1 LIVPDGE
8 VRIAQLK
15 RQAETDHFAI
25 KRILMAS
32 LWAELKRRNVI
43 RMTVLY
49 SVAGWVLLQIADIL
63 FGLLDVP
70 GWGLRLVLG
79 LLLLGLPLVVIF
91 SWVFEMTPEGIK
103 RESEVDRSESVTTN
117 TGRKIDRL
125 IIFGLVAIVAV
136 LLADRFLLMSESEE
150 QARVAEQSP
159 AAEVTTTDNAVH
171 PADDTNNAPPG
182 EPAGELQQKS
192 IAVLPFVNMSGD
204 EENEYFS
211 DGLTE
216 ELLNLLAKVDDL
228 RVSSRTSSFAFKGK
242 DTSIPSVAR
251 ELKVENILEG
261 SVRKSGA
268 TVRITAQLID
278 VETDSHLWSETYD
291 RQLDDIFAIQ
301 DEIAQAVVD
310 ALKVKLLEPG
320 ELTPTMARETDTDAY
335 LLYLRARHTYELGRD
350 TRDDDMVARAIE
362 QYETVLERDP
372 DFALAYAGLA
382 DAYGFQSIWGDLDTH
397 EGYERSR
404 EMAERALAI
413 NPDLV
418 EALLAL
424 ADIQL
429 EYDWDMETAER
440 SYLRA
445 LELRPSDA
453 EGLRTYGYFLAT
465 DGRYDEAFSYYQKA
479 LEVDPMQLR
488 VYYGLAMS
496 YIISGNFD
504 ELAPLTEKLAS
515 HRDERFMERWNR
527 NMTLITHRFKGE
539 WAELIEML
547 PEEPESIG
555 DLQDAAIA
563 YYHTGDQ
570 QRANEYLDRMIE
582 IAEEEQIEFSS
593 VAAAL
598 VQMGQPDRALEYLE
612 KALQTREV
620 NFPFIRNDPDLEPLF
635 DDSRFLDLLERAG
648 LEPPA
653 TDNSPE

>member
-1 LIVPDGE
+1 
-8 VRIAQLK
+8 
-15 RQAETDHFAI
+15 
-25 KRILMAS
+25 MAS
-32 LWAELKRRNVI
+32 LWTELKRRNVI

-103 RESEVDRSESVTTN
+103 RESDVDRSQSVTTN

-136 LLADRFLLMSESEE
+136 LLADRFLLMSEPEE
-150 QARVAEQSP
+150 QAQVAEQSP
-159 AAEVTTTDNAVH
+159 SAEVTGADAATD
-171 PADDTNNAPPG
+171 PTED
-182 EPAGELQQKS
+182 PAGDDQQKS

-204 EENEYFS
+204 KENEYFS

-242 DTSIPSVAR
+242 DTNIPSVAR
-251 ELKVENILEG
+251 ELKVANILEG
-261 SVRKSGA
+261 SVRKSGPM
-268 TVRITAQLID
+268 VRITAQLID
-278 VETDSHLWSETYD
+278 VDTDSHLWSETYD

-320 ELTPTMARETDTDAY
+320 EMAPTVARETDTDAY

-350 TRDDDMVARAIE
+350 TRDEDMVVRAIE
-362 QYETVLERDP
+362 QYEAVLERDP
-372 DFALAYAGLA
+372 DYALAYAGLA
-382 DAYGFQSIWGDLDTH
+382 DAYGFQSIWGDLNTR

-404 EMAERALAI
+404 EMAEKALAI
-413 NPDLV
+413 DPDLV

-429 EYDWDMETAER
+429 EYDWDMEAAER

-465 DGRYDEAFSYYQKA
+465 DGRFDEAFSYYQKA
-479 LEVDPMQLR
+479 LNVDPMQLR

-504 ELAPLTEKLAS
+504 ELAPLTEKLAA

-527 NMTLITHRFKGE
+527 SMTLITHRFKGE
-539 WAELIEML
+539 WSQLIEML

-563 YYHTGDQ
+563 YYHTGDE
-570 QRANEYLDRMIE
+570 QRANEYLDRMIG
-582 IAEEEQIEFSS
+582 ITEEKQFEFSS

-620 NFPFIRNDPDLEPLF
+620 NFPFIRNDPDFEPLF
-635 DDSRFLDLLERAG
+635 DDPRFLDLLERAG
-648 LEPPA
+648 LKPPKKG
-653 TDNSPE
+653 SG

>member
-1 LIVPDGE
+1 
-8 VRIAQLK
+8 
-15 RQAETDHFAI
+15 
-25 KRILMAS
+25 MAS
-32 LWAELKRRNVI
+32 LWVELKRRNVI

-49 SVAGWVLLQIADIL
+49 SVSGWVLLQIADIL

-103 RESEVDRSESVTTN
+103 RESEVERPESVTAN

-125 IIFGLVAIVAV
+125 IIFGLVAIVTV
-136 LLADRFLLMSESEE
+136 LLAERFLLESEPGDSA
-150 QARVAEQSP
+150 QIAEQNP
-159 AAEVTTTDNAVH
+159 APAITDVGVVAQAVEEAAESQ
-171 PADDTNNAPPG
+171 
-182 EPAGELQQKS
+182 QQKS

-242 DTSIPSVAR
+242 NNSIPSVAR

-301 DEIAQAVVD
+301 DEIAQAVVS
-310 ALKVKLLEPG
+310 ALKVQLLEPG
-320 ELTPTMARETDTDAY
+320 ELAPTVPRETDTDAY

-350 TRDDDMVARAIE
+350 TDDKDMITRAIDMY
-362 QYETVLERDP
+362 QSVLERDP
-372 DFALAYAGLA
+372 DYALAYAGLS
-382 DAYGFQSIWGDLDTH
+382 DAYGYQSILGELSTH

-404 EMAERALAI
+404 EMAEKALAI

-429 EYDWDMETAER
+429 EYDWDMEAAER
-440 SYLRA
+440 SYRRA
-445 LELRPSDA
+445 LEIRPSDA
-453 EGLRTYGYFLAT
+453 EALRTYGYFLAT
-465 DGRYDEAFSYYQKA
+465 DGRFDEAVSYYTKA
-479 LEVDPMQLR
+479 LQVDPMQLR
-488 VYYGLAMS
+488 AYYGLGIT
-496 YIISGNFD
+496 YIFGGRFE
-504 ELAPLTEKLAS
+504 ELPALSEKLAA

-527 NMTLITHRFKGE
+527 GMNLMTLRYQSR
-539 WAELIEML
+539 WAELIDVL
-547 PEEPESIG
+547 PEQPESLG
-555 DLQDAAIA
+555 DLADAAIA
-563 YYHTGDQ
+563 YYHTGDE
-570 QRANEYLDRMIE
+570 QRANEYLDQLIG
-582 IAEEEQIEFSS
+582 IANEKQDEFSTVAS
-593 VAAAL
+593 VL
-598 VQMGQPDRALEYLE
+598 VQMDQPDLALEYLE
-612 KALQTREV
+612 KSVSAREV
-620 NFPFIRNDPDLEPLF
+620 NLAYIRHDPDLEPLF
-635 DDSRFLDLLERAG
+635 EDPRFLDLLKRAG
-648 LEPPA
+648 IKPPA
-653 TDNSPE
+653 SDQM

>member
-1 LIVPDGE
+1 
-8 VRIAQLK
+8 
-15 RQAETDHFAI
+15 
-25 KRILMAS
+25 MAS
-32 LWAELKRRNVI
+32 LWTELKRRNVI

-103 RESEVDRSESVTTN
+103 RESEIDRSESVTTN

-136 LLADRFLLMSESEE
+136 LLADRFLLMPDPEKPS
-150 QARVAEQSP
+150 QVAVQGP
-159 AAEVTTTDNAVH
+159 AVEVTG
-171 PADDTNNAPPG
+171 ADAAAD
-182 EPAGELQQKS
+182 PAGDTQQKS

-251 ELKVENILEG
+251 ELKVANILEG

-278 VETDSHLWSETYD
+278 VDTDSHLWSETYD

-310 ALKVKLLEPG
+310 ALKVQLLEPG
-320 ELTPTMARETDTDAY
+320 ELAPTVARETDTDAY

-372 DFALAYAGLA
+372 DYALAYAGLS
-382 DAYGFQSIWGDLDTH
+382 DAYGFQSIRGDLDTH

-404 EMAERALAI
+404 EMAEKALAI
-413 NPDLV
+413 DPDLV

-429 EYDWDMETAER
+429 EFDWDMEAAER

-445 LELRPSDA
+445 LEIRPSDA

-465 DGRYDEAFSYYQKA
+465 DGRYDEAFKYYQKA

-496 YIISGNFD
+496 YIFSGNF
-504 ELAPLTEKLAS
+504 EEMAALTEKLAA
-515 HRDERFMERWNR
+515 HRDERFMERWNQ
-527 NMTLITHRFKGE
+527 NMTLITLRFKGE
-539 WAELIEML
+539 WAELIERL
-547 PEEPESIG
+547 PQEPESIG

-563 YYHTGDQ
+563 YYHTGDE
-570 QRANEYLDRMIE
+570 QRAREYLDRMIE
-582 IAEEEQIEFSS
+582 IAEEKQYEFSS

-620 NFPFIRNDPDLEPLF
+620 NFPFIRHDPDLEPLF
-635 DDSRFLDLLERAG
+635 DDPRFLDLLQRAG
-648 LEPPA
+648 IKPPKKG
-653 TDNSPE
+653 SG

>member
-1 LIVPDGE
+1 
-8 VRIAQLK
+8 
-15 RQAETDHFAI
+15 
-25 KRILMAS
+25 MAS

-43 RMTVLY
+43 RVSVLY
-49 SVAGWVLLQIADIL
+49 AVAGWVLLQVADIL

-91 SWVFEMTPEGIK
+91 SWVFEMTPEGLK
-103 RESEVDRSESVTTN
+103 RESEIDRSHSVTSD

-125 IIFGLVAIVAV
+125 IIFGLVTIVVV
-136 LLADRFLLMSESEE
+136 LLADRVLFMSGSED
-150 QARVAEQSP
+150 QARVAEQAP
-159 AAEVTTTDNAVH
+159 TTTVTETSAV
-171 PADDTNNAPPG
+171 DD
-182 EPAGELQQKS
+182 PAGDQQQKS

-204 EENEYFS
+204 DENEYFS

-242 DTSIPSVAR
+242 DTSLPSVAR
-251 ELKVENILEG
+251 ELKVANILEG

-310 ALKVKLLEPG
+310 ALKVQLLEPG
-320 ELTPTMARETDTDAY
+320 ELAPRVPRETNTDAY
-335 LLYLRARHTYELGRD
+335 MMYLRARHTYELGRD
-350 TRDDDMVARAIE
+350 TRDHDMVARAIE
-362 QYETVLERDP
+362 QYESVLESDP
-372 DFALAYAGLA
+372 DYALAYAGLA
-382 DAYGFQSIWGDLDTH
+382 DAYGYQSITGELSMH

-404 EMAERALAI
+404 EMAEKALAI

-429 EYDWDMETAER
+429 EYDWDLEASER
-440 SYLRA
+440 SYRRA
-445 LELRPSDA
+445 LEIRPSDA

-465 DGRYDEAFSYYQKA
+465 DGRVDEAISYYQKA

-488 VYYGLAMS
+488 AYFGLAIT
-496 YIISGNFD
+496 YIFGGKYE
-504 ELAPLTEKLAS
+504 ELPALSERLAA
-515 HRDERFMERWNR
+515 HRYARFMERWNK
-527 NMTLITHRFKGE
+527 NMNLMTLRYKGQ
-539 WAELIEML
+539 WTELIEVL
-547 PEEPESIG
+547 PEEPESLG

-563 YYHTGDQ
+563 YYHTGDGK
-570 QRANEYLDRMIE
+570 RANEYLDQMIGIVNE
-582 IAEEEQIEFSS
+582 KQDEFSTIAS
-593 VAAAL
+593 VL
-598 VQMGQPDRALEYLE
+598 VQMGQLDLALEYLE
-612 KALQTREV
+612 KALQVREV
-620 NFPFIRNDPDLEPLF
+620 NLAYIRNDPDLRPLF
-635 DDSRFLDLLERAG
+635 ADPRFLDLLERAG
-648 LEPPA
+648 IAPP
-653 TDNSPE
+653 SG

>member
-1 LIVPDGE
+1 
-8 VRIAQLK
+8 
-15 RQAETDHFAI
+15 
-25 KRILMAS
+25 MAS
-32 LWAELKRRNVI
+32 LWTELKRRNVI

-91 SWVFEMTPEGIK
+91 SWIFEMTPEGIK
-103 RESEVDRSESVTTN
+103 RESEVDRSQSVTTN

-125 IIFGLVAIVAV
+125 IIFGLVVIVAV
-136 LLADRFLLMSESEE
+136 LLADRLLLMPEPGE
-150 QARVAEQSP
+150 QAQVAEQSP
-159 AAEVTTTDNAVH
+159 AAEVSGADGADPANDTTGD
-171 PADDTNNAPPG
+171 PADDTAAD
-182 EPAGELQQKS
+182 PAGGSQQKS

-320 ELTPTMARETDTDAY
+320 ELASTVPRETDTDAY

-362 QYETVLERDP
+362 QYQAVLERDP
-372 DFALAYAGLA
+372 DYALAYAGL
-382 DAYGFQSIWGDLDTH
+382 
-397 EGYERSR
+397 
-404 EMAERALAI
+404 
-413 NPDLV
+413 
-418 EALLAL
+418 
-424 ADIQL
+424 
-429 EYDWDMETAER
+429 
-440 SYLRA
+440 
-445 LELRPSDA
+445 SDA
-453 EGLRTYGYFLAT
+453 
-465 DGRYDEAFSYYQKA
+465 
-479 LEVDPMQLR
+479 
-488 VYYGLAMS
+488 
-496 YIISGNFD
+496 
-504 ELAPLTEKLAS
+504 
-515 HRDERFMERWNR
+515 
-527 NMTLITHRFKGE
+527 
-539 WAELIEML
+539 
-547 PEEPESIG
+547 
-555 DLQDAAIA
+555 
-563 YYHTGDQ
+563 
-570 QRANEYLDRMIE
+570 
-582 IAEEEQIEFSS
+582 
-593 VAAAL
+593 
-598 VQMGQPDRALEYLE
+598 
-612 KALQTREV
+612 
-620 NFPFIRNDPDLEPLF
+620 
-635 DDSRFLDLLERAG
+635 
-648 LEPPA
+648 
-653 TDNSPE
+653 